1 MAALCWM
8 IAMVM
13 GAAISICIATFA
25 PWISRSICRAPQL
38 EPFLRLTAFV
48 VFFQAISGTQTG
60 MLVGLEGFRESA
72 IINCFAG
79 LSNLLLMLV
88 STWLFSLQGAVVAL
102 LFVSILTW
110 CCNSFFLRRA
120 FAIHGISPCLKGS
133 WQESKLLLTFSAP
146 HMLGSLMNMPIQW
159 ACNVLLARQPGGMGE
174 MGIYSAVSRW
184 RELVLFVPTTLSNV
198 GTAILAERFGV
209 KDGTSIKKVLWA
221 SVGVVAAT
229 STSLVLILGI
239 ATPFI
244 LRQYGVEFE
253 ASGVGVMH
261 VVLLGALVVSVGVP
275 FSNLVTSAGRLWLN
289 LAGGIASGTALL
301 GLAYL
306 LIHKGAIGLAYAGLG
321 AAVVMFVTQV
331 GISLSILRLQR
342 KL

>member
-1 MAALCWM
+1 MFFW
-8 IAMVM
+8 
-13 GAAISICIATFA
+13 
-25 PWISRSICRAPQL
+25 RANL
-38 EPFLRLTAFV
+38 EA
-48 VFFQAISGTQTG
+48 
-60 MLVGLEGFRESA
+60 
-72 IINCFAG
+72 
-79 LSNLLLMLV
+79 
-88 STWLFSLQGAVVAL
+88 W
-102 LFVSILTW
+102 
-110 CCNSFFLRRA
+110 
-120 FAIHGISPCLKGS
+120 
-133 WQESKLLLTFSAP
+133 
-146 HMLGSLMNMPIQW
+146 
-159 ACNVLLARQPGGMGE
+159 GE